1 MFGSRGIL
9 EHVGRGVAGMG
20 ALAGAVALGSA
31 HPWLS
36 AAAAVVGLVT
46 LRGCPTCWTI
56 GLIQTVAAK
65 IRGRPTDQLCV
76 RGGCSIDR

>member
-1 MFGSRGIL
+1 
-9 EHVGRGVAGMG
+9 
-20 ALAGAVALGSA
+20 LASAVAIAST

-36 AAAAVVGLVT
+36 AAAAVLGMIA

-65 IRGRPTDQLCV
+65 IRGTPTDHLCKSGECSHD
-76 RGGCSIDR
+76 RSGGARQRLT